1 MIPYEKQLEQ
11 FSQGNKNSLTFIVGD
26 KGLGKSYFIH
36 KYYKDKKNILY
47 IKDQLFK
54 SYFLEPI
61 ITAISQFDYSF
72 KIKHDDLNMPH
83 TIRKILLDICRK
95 KNVVICFESFNSYS
109 EDLAEFCVSFLQA
122 YLDCD
127 NNKAFIL
134 IELDSD
140 INSPEDIWS
149 QKLYALTINTNFIKF
164 RKKTEDELFEIISL
178 KFNNKIYI
186 GEKERKYIIKSS
198 FGNIMHLFI
207 IINYLK
213 QEGYI
218 HFDGIKWICDQL
230 PNGILNQSIEEYIKH
245 RYNRLNND
253 LKILLQKSSLLGPEF
268 YSNQLQKTFNL
279 VRVDEELSRIE
290 KLSSLIQKNDNYD
303 KNKYLFETE
312 EVCNNIQNLIP
323 DNEKIIWNKM
333 LAEYYEM
340 QYRKNDQNMI
350 KRLENCCRLALY
362 YINSNNTEKAIIFYF
377 RAIRYSIYLLDYKG
391 ALELISSLLEIS
403 KICNIYENVYFESL
417 KLQAYCQHQLGKYE
431 LSTELYSKLLKNKSF
446 TKLERME
453 MSYFYADS
461 LYFIGKVSKA
471 QDILLTLKEELKS
484 DHNNKLLFRVL
495 SELATTYGFFREY
508 GSAREYFSYSV
519 NQCRSTGLED
529 DYFIQLR
536 KSSMFWELKLTVPL
550 MEQAAEYFE
559 RKNNIQE
566 LAKTYHN
573 LGTDSLYLGNS
584 KTAINY
590 LNQAVKEF
598 QKYGSDEIHYTYN
611 CIGVYYAAYE
621 TNFEKAIEYFQ
632 KAIYFKPVLFSTMV
646 LYLNMSSC
654 HKALQNNESA
664 EKCLE
669 KAMHIQT
676 ELGNEVPS
684 YLLYLLIN
692 QGLYAK
698 LDGRLK
704 ESEQYFKESLKYKLT
719 NNQLYLVGKNLSE
732 VSRNL
737 DKDTLKY
744 VSLEAEPLYERFYQN
759 NICLSTLRFWE

>member
-1 MIPYEKQLEQ
+1 MCCYENQLEQ
-11 FSQGNKNSLTFIVGD
+11 FSRANENSLTFIVGD

-36 KYYKDKKNILY
+36 TYYKDSRNVLY
-47 IKDQLFK
+47 IKDELFK

-61 ITAISQFDYSF
+61 ITAISQFDNDF
-72 KIKHDDLNMPH
+72 KIEHDDLNMPH

-95 KNVVICFESFNSYS
+95 ESIVICFESFNSYP
-109 EDLAEFCVSFLQA
+109 EDLAEFCISFLQA
-122 YLDCD
+122 YLDYD
-127 NNKAFIL
+127 NSSAFIL

-140 INSPEDIWS
+140 TNNPESTWV
-149 QKLYALTINTNFIKF
+149 QKLYSLTINTNFIKF
-164 RKKTEDELFEIISL
+164 KKKTEDELFEIISS

-218 HFDGIKWICDQL
+218 HFDGIKWICEQL

-245 RYNRLNND
+245 RYNRLNDD

-303 KNKYLFETE
+303 QSKYLFETE
-312 EVCNNIQNLIP
+312 DVCNNIQNLIP
-323 DNEKIIWNKM
+323 DNEKKVWNKM

-340 QYRKNDQNMI
+340 QYRKHDQNMI
-350 KRLENCCRLALY
+350 KRLENCCRLAVY
-362 YINSNNTEKAIIFYF
+362 YANSNDKEKAIIVYF
-377 RAIRYSIYLLDYKG
+377 RSMRYSIYLLDYKG
-391 ALELISSLLEIS
+391 ALELISSLLEVPDIHR
-403 KICNIYENVYFESL
+403 INENIYYEAL

-431 LSTELYSKLLKNKSF
+431 LSTELYSKLLNNKSF
-446 TKLERME
+446 TKLEKME
-453 MSYFYADS
+453 ISYFYADS

-471 QDILLTLKEELKS
+471 QDILLSLKEELKFN
-484 DHNNKLLFRVL
+484 HNDKLLFRVL

-519 NQCRSTGLED
+519 NQCRSAGLED

-536 KSSMFWELKLTVPL
+536 KSSMFWELKMTIQL

-559 RKNNIQE
+559 KKNNIQE

-584 KTAINY
+584 EIAINY
-590 LNQAVKEF
+590 LNQAIKEF
-598 QKYGSDEIHYTYN
+598 QKYGTDEIHYTYN

-621 TNFEKAIEYFQ
+621 TDFEKAIKYFQ
-632 KAIYFKPVLFSTMV
+632 KAVSFKPVLFSTMV
-646 LYLNMSSC
+646 LYLNISSC
-654 HKALQNNESA
+654 YKALQNNDKSIEY
-664 EKCLE
+664 LE
-669 KAMHIQT
+669 KAMQIQT

-698 LDGRLK
+698 LDGRFK
-704 ESEQYFKESLKYKLT
+704 ESEQYFQESLKYKLT

-732 VSRNL
+732 ISRNL

-744 VSLEAEPLYERFYQN
+744 ASLEAEPLYEQFYIN

>member
-1 MIPYEKQLEQ
+1 MCLYEKQLEQ
-11 FSQGNKNSLTFIVGD
+11 FSSTNDNSLTFIVGD

-36 KYYKDKKNILY
+36 NYYKDFNNILY

-61 ITAISQFDYSF
+61 ITAISQFDDTF
-72 KIKHDDLNMPH
+72 KIEHDELNMPH
-83 TIRKILLDICRK
+83 AIRKMLLDICRE
-95 KNVVICFESFNSYS
+95 KNIVICFESFNSYP

-122 YLDCD
+122 YLDSG
-127 NNKAFIL
+127 NNNAFIL

-140 INSPEDIWS
+140 INAPESMWI
-149 QKLYALTINTNFIKF
+149 QKLYSLTINTNFIKF
-164 RKKTEDELFEIISL
+164 KKKTENELFEIVSL

-218 HFDGIKWICDQL
+218 HFDGSKWICDQL
-230 PNGILNQSIEEYIKH
+230 PKGILNQSIEEYIKH

-312 EVCNNIQNLIP
+312 DVCNNIQNLIP
-323 DNEKIIWNKM
+323 ENEKRVWNKM

-340 QYRKNDQNMI
+340 QYRKHDQNMI
-350 KRLENCCRLALY
+350 KRLENCCRLAVY
-362 YINSNNTEKAIIFYF
+362 YFNSNSLEKATIFYF

-391 ALELISSLLEIS
+391 ALELISSLI
-403 KICNIYENVYFESL
+403 KMPNMRDMNENTYFEAL

-431 LSTELYSKLLKNKSF
+431 FSTESYSKILSNKLF

-453 MSYFYADS
+453 IAFFYADS
-461 LYFIGKVSKA
+461 LYFTGKVSKA
-471 QDILLTLKEELKS
+471 QKILLTLKEELKIIC
-484 DHNNKLLFRVL
+484 NNKLLFRVL
-495 SELATTYGFFREY
+495 SELATTYGFFRDY

-519 NQCRSTGLED
+519 NQCRSAGLED

-536 KSSMFWELKLTVPL
+536 KSSMFWELKLTGPL

-573 LGTDSLYLGNS
+573 LGADSLYLGNN
-584 KTAINY
+584 KAINY
-590 LNQAVKEF
+590 LNQAIKEF

-621 TNFEKAIEYFQ
+621 TNFKKAIEYFK
-632 KAIYFKPVLFSTMV
+632 KAISFKPVLFSTMV

-654 HKALQNNESA
+654 FKALQDTENA
-664 EKCLE
+664 KDCLD
-669 KAMHIQT
+669 KAMYIQT
-676 ELGNEVPS
+676 ELGSEVPS

-698 LDGRLK
+698 LDGRFK
-704 ESEQYFKESLKYKLT
+704 ESEQFFRESLKYKLT
-719 NNQLYLVGKNLSE
+719 TNQLYLVGKNLLE
-732 VSRNL
+732 VSRNI

-744 VSLEAEPLYERFYQN
+744 ASLDPEPLYERFYEKN
-759 NICLSTLRFWE
+759 VCLSTLRFWE

>member
-11 FSQGNKNSLTFIVGD
+11 FSQVDKNSLTFIVGD

-61 ITAISQFDYSF
+61 INAMSQFDYSF
-72 KIKHDDLNMPH
+72 KIEHDDLNMPH

-127 NNKAFIL
+127 NNNALIL

-140 INSPEDIWS
+140 INNPEDIWS

-164 RKKTEDELFEIISL
+164 RKKTGDELFEIISL

-377 RAIRYSIYLLDYKG
+377 RAIRYSIY
-391 ALELISSLLEIS
+391 
-403 KICNIYENVYFESL
+403 C
-417 KLQAYCQHQLGKYE
+417 C
-431 LSTELYSKLLKNKSF
+431 
-446 TKLERME
+446 
-453 MSYFYADS
+453 
-461 LYFIGKVSKA
+461 
-471 QDILLTLKEELKS
+471 
-484 DHNNKLLFRVL
+484 
-495 SELATTYGFFREY
+495 
-508 GSAREYFSYSV
+508 
-519 NQCRSTGLED
+519 
-529 DYFIQLR
+529 
-536 KSSMFWELKLTVPL
+536 
-550 MEQAAEYFE
+550 
-559 RKNNIQE
+559 
-566 LAKTYHN
+566 
-573 LGTDSLYLGNS
+573 
-584 KTAINY
+584 
-590 LNQAVKEF
+590 
-598 QKYGSDEIHYTYN
+598 
-611 CIGVYYAAYE
+611 
-621 TNFEKAIEYFQ
+621 
-632 KAIYFKPVLFSTMV
+632 
-646 LYLNMSSC
+646 
-654 HKALQNNESA
+654 
-664 EKCLE
+664 
-669 KAMHIQT
+669 
-676 ELGNEVPS
+676 
-684 YLLYLLIN
+684 
-692 QGLYAK
+692 
-698 LDGRLK
+698 
-704 ESEQYFKESLKYKLT
+704 
-719 NNQLYLVGKNLSE
+719 
-732 VSRNL
+732 
-737 DKDTLKY
+737 
-744 VSLEAEPLYERFYQN
+744 
-759 NICLSTLRFWE
+759 